1 MLPRYNY
8 YLSNKLQR
16 KNTRYFKGR
25 ILRLGKQ
32 LVDKM
37 SAAQILRISAQIPR
51 IHERQAQ
58 AYL

>member
-37 SAAQILRISAQIPR
+37 LADQILRISVQIPR
-51 IHERQAQ
+51 IH
-58 AYL
+58 

>member
-16 KNTRYFKGR
+16 KNTTYLKGR
-25 ILRLGKQ
+25 NLRLGKQ

-37 SAAQILRISAQIPR
+37 LAAQILRISVQIPR
-51 IHERQAQ
+51 IH
-58 AYL
+58 